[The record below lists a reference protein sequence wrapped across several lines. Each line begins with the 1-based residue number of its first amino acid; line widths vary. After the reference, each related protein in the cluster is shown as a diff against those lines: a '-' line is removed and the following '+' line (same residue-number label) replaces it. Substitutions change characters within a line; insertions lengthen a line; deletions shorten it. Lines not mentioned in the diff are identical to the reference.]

1 MEDSDFEQ
9 TLENADPLARRVYRE
24 EAKQIEEL
32 RKGIIAVSA
41 NEEPYDIFICY
52 KETDE
57 NGQRT
62 LDSVLAQDIYDA
74 LSEKGYRT
82 FYSGAAMGFDLLC
95 ALTVLNMKGS
105 FMPEARLILA
115 LPCYNHYK
123 NWSKNDK
130 RVLANLLERADEVVY
145 VSEDY
150 RPGCMH
156 KRNRYMV
163 DRASFC
169 IAYCTKKTGGTAY
182 TVKYAQK
189 SGMEIK
195 NLVYT

>member
-1 MEDSDFEQ
+1 MKEQRSIEKCINRETVCLFTGHRKLPEEGALAALEDGLVS
-9 TLENADPLARRVYRE
+9 TLK
-24 EAKQIEEL
+24 EA
-32 RKGIIAVSA
+32 
-41 NEEPYDIFICY
+41 Y
-52 KETDE
+52 
-57 NGQRT
+57 
-62 LDSVLAQDIYDA
+62 
-74 LSEKGYRT
+74 EKGYRT

-189 SGMEIK
+189 NGLEIK